1 MLGGA
6 TAKSRPSVLRT
17 EGGGFQVTWAVSGL
31 GVFVA
36 CLSQSVD
43 EQAGDSKGR
52 ELQDL

>member
-6 TAKSRPSVLRT
+6 APKSRPRVLRT
-17 EGGGFQVTWAVSGL
+17 EGGGFQVTRAVSGL

-36 CLSQSVD
+36 CLSQGVE

-52 ELQDL
+52 ELQNL